1 MFHPFEYAGPLRIPP
16 PKMQLRV
23 RREAST
29 TDTVNARYS
38 EQWQTDAPIKQ
49 SNFLAD
55 NVANIKTNEG
65 GDMSKYGGLP
75 FYDMAPLSSRTES
88 RDYRQAQP
96 YIPTGPS
103 LAQNP
108 FFDRYDPTRDPRNM
122 IREVRSAVY
131 EDKDADRGIEESKRL
146 LERGLTN
153 RWVPE
158 GSSNE
163 SMKESLMSYDMLR
176 PKMDDITKEYRS
188 AAAAAKAAAN
198 KGQT

>member
-1 MFHPFEYAGPLRIPP
+1 
-16 PKMQLRV
+16 
-23 RREAST
+23 
-29 TDTVNARYS
+29 
-38 EQWQTDAPIKQ
+38 
-49 SNFLAD
+49 
-55 NVANIKTNEG
+55 
-65 GDMSKYGGLP
+65 
-75 FYDMAPLSSRTES
+75 
-88 RDYRQAQP
+88 
-96 YIPTGPS
+96 
-103 LAQNP
+103 
-108 FFDRYDPTRDPRNM
+108 M

>member
-29 TDTVNARYS
+29 TDTVNARYT

-49 SNFLAD
+49 SSFLAD
-55 NVANIKTNEG
+55 TSGSASGSK

-75 FYDMAPLSSRTES
+75 FYDMAPLSSRTEA

-122 IREVRSAVY
+122 IRELRSAVY
-131 EDKDADRGIEESKRL
+131 EDKEADRGIEESKRL

-163 SMKESLMSYDMLR
+163 SMKESLMSYDILR
-176 PKMDDITKEYRS
+176 PKMDDITKEYRKS
-188 AAAAAKAAAN
+188 
-198 KGQT
+198 

>member
-23 RREAST
+23 RKEAST
-29 TDTVNARYS
+29 TDTVNARYT

-49 SNFLAD
+49 SKFLAD
-55 NVANIKTNEG
+55 TASSSVSARQG
-65 GDMSKYGGLP
+65 GDLSNYGGLP

-122 IREVRSAVY
+122 IRELRSAVY

-163 SMKESLMSYDMLR
+163 SMKESLMSYDILR

-188 AAAAAKAAAN
+188 AAKAAAN
-198 KGQT
+198 KGQP